1 MSRAVDVLLILVDLV
16 DFVVL
21 MEEDAIQCHTEV
33 LAHLVIH
40 AIVHLYTEEED
51 VDHLLLITDVVSIT
65 EEILSR
71 PIQSR
76 TPRR

>member
-1 MSRAVDVLLILVDLV
+1 MSRAVDVLLIVVDLV
-16 DFVVL
+16 DLVVL
-21 MEEDAIQCHTEV
+21 MEEDAVQCHTDV
-33 LAHLVIH
+33 VVHLVIH

-51 VDHLLLITDVVSIT
+51 VDHLLLITDVVSNT

-76 TPRR
+76 SPRR